1 MKDITDLLAR
11 IFISLIFLWEAYD
24 TVAHYSGAKESM
36 TAYGVTWRQDLLL
49 GGSIFLLI
57 FGGILILLGYRSKL
71 GAVLLLIYYIPFT
84 LIVYSFWND
93 AGEYYRINSIQFM
106 KNLAIIGGLLMVFV
120 NGAGKYSIKRVFAT
134 TKLPRSLR
142 R

>member
-1 MKDITDLLAR
+1 MKDVTDLLAR

-24 TVAHYSGAKESM
+24 SIVHYSGAKTSM

-49 GGSIFLLI
+49 SGAIFLLI
-57 FGGILILLGYRSKL
+57 FGGILVLLGYRSKF

-93 AGEYYRINSIQFM
+93 TG
-106 KNLAIIGGLLMVFV
+106 
-120 NGAGKYSIKRVFAT
+120 
-134 TKLPRSLR
+134 
-142 R
+142 